1 MNDLD
6 FPRIV
11 AELVRRLRGKHSQ
24 TALSRRLHFS
34 TNVVYGWEHQRRHPS
49 ATQLLALAQRVGVD
63 LQGAIGSFFPHT
75 PPSWLGKTSDFATR
89 DVVSQLLCDTR
100 GGTPLVHLAQ
110 RCGVSRFA
118 LARWQS
124 GAAEPRAWEWLSV
137 LHHATHRLVDFLEP
151 WTKGKPLTALHDEYQ
166 RVHAARLVAEKHPL
180 SQALLRCLELEGAGD
195 AKTLKRR
202 ALALGISEVEQTSIL
217 QLLETTQQ
225 IERVG
230 AKWVVRETS
239 PLNMRLQ
246 KETAQ
251 QQRTFWAKYAS
262 ERAPTSKSGLCAYN
276 VCGVSKQ
283 GYDELRKLQRE
294 YLQKARA
301 LIETST
307 PVERVALLQV
317 NLVALIEE

>member
-1 MNDLD
+1 
-6 FPRIV
+6 
-11 AELVRRLRGKHSQ
+11 
-24 TALSRRLHFS
+24 
-34 TNVVYGWEHQRRHPS
+34 
-49 ATQLLALAQRVGVD
+49 VG
-63 LQGAIGSFFPHT
+63 
-75 PPSWLGKTSDFATR
+75 
-89 DVVSQLLCDTR
+89 
-100 GGTPLVHLAQ
+100 
-110 RCGVSRFA
+110 
-118 LARWQS
+118 
-124 GAAEPRAWEWLSV
+124 V

-151 WTKGKPLTALHDEYQ
+151 WTKGKPLAALRDEYE
-166 RVHAARLVAEKHPL
+166 RVHAARRVAEKHPL

-195 AKTLKRR
+195 AATLDRY
-202 ALALGISEVEQTSIL
+202 AAALGLSEVERREIL

-225 IERVG
+225 VKLEGQR
-230 AKWVVRETS
+230 WVVLQTS

-251 QQRTFWAKYAS
+251 QQRLFWAKYAS
-262 ERAPTSKSGLCAYN
+262 ERAPLSKSGLCAYN

-317 NLVALIEE
+317 NLVALIED